1 MKSIKNSNSSIRF
14 DFVPIPL
21 TISIAIARFSYLV
34 RLEIRNLYKV

>member
-14 DFVPIPL
+14 DRRDSVNDF
-21 TISIAIARFSYLV
+21 FYLV